1 LSQPPSP
8 RPCSAETE
16 QRQQKWPKYFART
29 MHWAQCKQGG
39 KGGCD
44 RSGSCRGRGGGLVAA
59 VWMVRRVCGGWL
71 ATQTRNY
78 CQLFDCHWRTD
89 WRTQQRDFWGGAG
102 GPGQDLLKRVGYL
115 RRLFVANSLDIR
127 SHVWRTT
134 KSVYRLHWQLLDC
147 PTGHQ
152 VANRRRWP
160 RSGRGPWTS
169 GAPTPDPRLRATD
182 LLCRYSSLTQLRQ
195 I

>member
-1 LSQPPSP
+1 VFV
-8 RPCSAETE
+8 ADD
-16 QRQQKWPKYFART
+16 WPHKHATTVNYLTVIDAPTDGRN
-29 MHWAQCKQGG
+29 
-39 KGGCD
+39 
-44 RSGSCRGRGGGLVAA
+44 RGTLEGE
-59 VWMVRRVCGGWL
+59 
-71 ATQTRNY
+71 
-78 CQLFDCHWRTD
+78 
-89 WRTQQRDFWGGAG
+89 G